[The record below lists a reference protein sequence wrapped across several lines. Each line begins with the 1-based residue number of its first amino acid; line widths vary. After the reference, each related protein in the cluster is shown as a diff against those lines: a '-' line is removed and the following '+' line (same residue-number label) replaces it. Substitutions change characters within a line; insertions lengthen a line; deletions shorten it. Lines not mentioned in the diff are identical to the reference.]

1 MPSNGSGYG
10 TDYWGVGP
18 WGIEPATGVFS
29 IEDVFAN
36 SERTVRVT
44 FTKAARVGTAFRV
57 GAALNLSNWAISVV
71 GATTNLRL
79 VAVREVEGSGGRQ
92 FELYCLE
99 KFPDVHS
106 TLQVSCPN
114 IVSATGA
121 SMVSPTLA
129 TCAAAQVPAKVKQTN
144 RVNFVDIQNRQ
155 AAPDDVSG
163 ILAVQAG
170 GDYASDEGDA
180 LLYKMIV
187 RRLIAKP
194 GEFTHIA
201 RERFGVG
208 FRVQEPTPLS
218 DVPALIS
225 EIERQV
231 RQEPDVDTVSAQVDI
246 DSDGLV
252 YITVSARRI
261 STGNPI
267 QVRSRI
273 PDAVVSL

>member
-18 WGIEPATGVFS
+18 WGIEPTTGVFS

-44 FTKAARVGTAFRV
+44 FTEPARVGTAFRT
-57 GAALNLSNWAISVV
+57 GAALNLSNWSISVV

-79 VAVREVEGSGGRQ
+79 IAVREVEGSGGRQ

-99 KFPDVHS
+99 KFPDVFH
-106 TLQVSCPN
+106 TLQVACPN
-114 IVSATGA
+114 IVSAAGA
-121 SMVSPTLA
+121 SMVAPTTA
-129 TCAAAQVPAKVKQTN
+129 SCAAAQVPAASKQIN
-144 RVNFVDIQNRQ
+144 RVNFVDIRNRQ

-170 GDYASDEGDA
+170 GDYASDSGDD

-187 RRLIAKP
+187 RRLIARP
-194 GEFTHIA
+194 GEFTHIP
-201 RERFGVG
+201 RDRFGVG

-218 DVPALIS
+218 DVPALVA
-225 EIERQV
+225 EIERQI
-231 RQEPDVDTVSAQVDI
+231 RQEPDVDTVSARVDI
-246 DSDGLV
+246 DPDGIV
-252 YITVSARRI
+252 YVTVSARRI
-261 STGNPI
+261 STGNQI